1 MRTQYSFAA
10 AQLSQLIG
18 GRETKRERIV
28 LFSASPFLATISH
41 LDHHYVDIDQQKYLQ
56 NGEKHRNASPRM
68 IKFATATAIA
78 NYNAGYLG
86 SNFNH
91 LLGID
96 FTTSM
101 ETYLKER
108 DNKMDS
114 PIRRKMRKKFIRKA
128 LEDYAA
134 GGF

>member
-1 MRTQYSFAA
+1 MRTV
-10 AQLSQLIG
+10 QLRGLRRCSADW
-18 GRETKRERIV
+18 RERDKAVYDRLTTDEMMSRCIKG
-28 LFSASPFLATISH
+28 LTQNRNEH
-41 LDHHYVDIDQQKYLQ
+41 LHSRIWRLCP
-56 NGEKHRNASPRM
+56 KHRNASPRM
-68 IKFATATAIA
+68 IKFATVTAIA

-128 LEDYAA
+128 LDYAA